1 MRPTIG
7 SKTLRTSALLASA
20 VAGLAV
26 VPAGTA
32 SAWPGPTKIYCA
44 STTATGVSTV
54 NCTNDLFNFSWFQSW
69 SHSGDTGV
77 SIYQPYALTL
87 TCVSGAAV
95 SVTLHVSD
103 GNPSW
108 SGTCA

>member
-1 MRPTIG
+1 MRPI
-7 SKTLRTSALLASA
+7 SRKTLRTSALVASA
-20 VAGLAV
+20 AAALAV
-26 VPAGTA
+26 IPAGTA

-44 STTATGVSTV
+44 STNALGVSTV
-54 NCTNDLFNFSWFQSW
+54 ACSDDLINFSLFQSW

-77 SIYQPYALTL
+77 SLYKPWGLTL
-87 TCVSGAAV
+87 TCTTGATV

-108 SGTCA
+108 TGTCA